1 MAKSKILVV
10 DDEKKIVTLVRA
22 YLEHDGYQVVEAYDG
37 KQALAVFQRE
47 KPDLII
53 LDIMLPE
60 LDGIEVCRQ
69 IRRSS
74 DVPIIMLTAKDEDTD
89 KIVGLELGADDYITK
104 PFSPRELM
112 ARIKAIFRRTKTNEA
127 TAISGKPITFGEL
140 VLDEERFKAA
150 CSEHPLD
157 LTTTE
162 FRILAA
168 LIRASGRV
176 LSRAQ
181 ILDIALGETY
191 EGYERTIDV
200 HIKNLRQKLA
210 AAVSGKGC
218 SIATVRGIG
227 YKIQEPDNV

>member
-10 DDEKKIVTLVRA
+10 DDEKKIVSLVRA

-74 DVPIIMLTAKDEDTD
+74 EVPIIMLTAKDEDTD
-89 KIVGLELGADDYITK
+89 KIVGLELGADDYLTK
-104 PFSPRELM
+104 PFSPRELV
-112 ARIKAIFRRTKTNEA
+112 ARIKAIFRRTHPQ
-127 TAISGKPITFGEL
+127 KPPSSSAEPIIFGGL
-140 VLDEERFKAA
+140 VLDEERFKAT
-150 CSEHPLD
+150 CSGNPLD

-218 SIATVRGIG
+218 LIVTVRGIG
-227 YKIQEPDNV
+227 YKFQEPDNV

>member
-1 MAKSKILVV
+1 MTKSKILVV
-10 DDEKKIVTLVRA
+10 DDEKKIVTLIRA

-37 KQALAVFQRE
+37 KQALVVFQHE

-69 IRRSS
+69 IRHSS

-89 KIVGLELGADDYITK
+89 KIVGLELGADDYLTK
-104 PFSPRELM
+104 PFSPRELV
-112 ARIKAIFRRTKTNEA
+112 ARIKAIFRRA
-127 TAISGKPITFGEL
+127 HPQKPSSSLAKSIVFGGLE
-140 VLDEERFKAA
+140 LDEERFKAT
-150 CSEHPLD
+150 CSGNPLD

-210 AAVSGKGC
+210 AAVFGKGC

-227 YKIQEPDNV
+227 YKIQEPNNV

>member
-74 DVPIIMLTAKDEDTD
+74 EVPIIMLTAKDEDTD

-127 TAISGKPITFGEL
+127 NAISGKPITFGEL
-140 VLDEERFKAA
+140 VLDEERFKAT
-150 CSEHPLD
+150 CNEHHLD

>member
-1 MAKSKILVV
+1 MAKNKILVV
-10 DDEKKIVTLVRA
+10 DDEKKIVNLIRA

-37 KQALAVFQRE
+37 KQALTVFQRE

-69 IRRSS
+69 IRKYSE
-74 DVPIIMLTAKDEDTD
+74 VPIIMLTAKDEDTD
-89 KIVGLELGADDYITK
+89 KIVGLELGADDYLTK
-104 PFSPRELM
+104 PFSPRELV
-112 ARIKAIFRRTKTNEA
+112 ARIKAIFRRAHPQKQPSSSTE
-127 TAISGKPITFGEL
+127 PIIFGEL
-140 VLDEERFKAA
+140 LLDEERFKAT
-150 CSEHPLD
+150 CSGNLLD
-157 LTTTE
+157 LTTSE

-181 ILDIALGETY
+181 LLDIALGETY

-210 AAVSGKGC
+210 VAVSGKGC
-218 SIATVRGIG
+218 SIETVRGIG
-227 YKIQEPDNV
+227 YRIQELNNV